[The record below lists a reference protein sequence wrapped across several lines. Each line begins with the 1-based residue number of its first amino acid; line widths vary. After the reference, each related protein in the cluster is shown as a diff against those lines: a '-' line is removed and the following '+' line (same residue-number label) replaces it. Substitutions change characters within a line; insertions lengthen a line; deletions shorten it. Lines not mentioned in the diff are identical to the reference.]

1 MKPNDI
7 KEIGCR
13 RAGLP
18 LFRYNPML
26 WCVSMAWQ
34 AFLLSV
40 PAVAKPAEPTVEK
53 SSASAGTDDSWAFQY
68 RENDFR
74 DSALLDLR
82 YLNEKTAGEH
92 GFIRLNP
99 QGDGFVRGDGV
110 PIRFW
115 GTIHADT
122 NYKDE
127 KLRQNARW
135 LAKMGV
141 NLIRLCTYLPSP
153 KPGSR
158 PEEVN
163 QANIDKVWRYVAAMK
178 KEGIYTVI
186 VGYQAILLP
195 ADFTGWGIPG
205 YEVDCTK
212 SAKVQLWGLMY
223 FNERLQTAYKAWLKK
238 LYGEVNPYTGMTL
251 AQDPSVMIQTI
262 TEDGLLFYIFNTIKP
277 EQLRELG
284 RQYADW
290 LKTKY
295 GSLDKALEAWNHDA
309 PVAGKGGISNDDAAN
324 GVMGFYNI
332 WLATKA
338 APRPSPDK
346 AKRLADQVEF
356 LSRTMRKFHEEV
368 VRYMREDL
376 GCKQPIFCGNWY
388 PADKMT
394 MMDAERWSYQPGQ
407 VIAENHFF
415 AGPKKGGPG
424 WRVTAGDLFSS
435 STALKPLDLDDSP
448 PFIFKHVAGLATF
461 LTSSTWEYPN
471 IHQSE
476 GPFLS
481 AVYGGLTGL
490 SGICWDGFSYTL
502 EYDLQAVLP
511 IAKEK
516 WLIIYSNARPTFA
529 TSFPA
534 AALIFRNGYV
544 THGKP
549 VVEEER
555 KLSDMWE
562 RKLPLAMDHGSYK
575 ATSEAMK
582 SGSVD
587 PLAFFVGPVRVKYDG
602 DPSKSKVADF
612 SKLILRDQQRVLS
625 NTGQVEL
632 NYGKG
637 ICIVD
642 APKAQGVC
650 GFLDQ
655 TGTFTLS
662 TVTITSTNH
671 YAAILV
677 APLDDQPLATSKKVL
692 VQVGTT
698 ARPTGWKTEPAELKV
713 AGHEKPIPA
722 ERVLDLG
729 AGPWRVAATHA
740 TVTIANRN
748 LTKATLLDANGMD
761 AGDVPVTL
769 TNGSCQVILPPQ
781 TMYLIL
787 NSKE

>member
-1 MKPNDI
+1 MKLKLLLCTLGFSLGAAAVMEAALQDI
-7 KEIGCR
+7 T
-13 RAGLP
+13 
-18 LFRYNPML
+18 
-26 WCVSMAWQ
+26 
-34 AFLLSV
+34 
-40 PAVAKPAEPTVEK
+40 PA
-53 SSASAGTDDSWAFQY
+53 DDSYPFQY

-82 YLNEKTAGEH
+82 SLNEKTAGEH

-99 QGDGFVRGDGV
+99 EGDGFVRGDGV

-115 GTIHADT
+115 GTLEMEPKWTDAQL
-122 NYKDE
+122 KE
-127 KLRQNARW
+127 RARW
-135 LAKMGV
+135 LAKTGV
-141 NLIRLCTYLPSP
+141 NLTRIFIILPSV
-153 KPGSR
+153 KVGSR
-158 PEEVN
+158 PEDVN
-163 QANIDKVWRYVAAMK
+163 QQVIEKIWRYVAAMK

-186 VGYQAILLP
+186 ISYSAFTLP
-195 ADFTGWGIPG
+195 VDFTGWGIPG
-205 YEVDCTK
+205 YEMDCTK
-212 SAKVQLWGLMY
+212 NPKAPQLWGLMF

-251 AQDPSVMIQTI
+251 AQDPSILIQTI
-262 TEDGLLFYIFNTIKP
+262 TEEGLLFYTFNGIQP

-290 LKTKY
+290 LKIKY
-295 GSLDKALEAWNHDA
+295 GSLDKALEAWDHDA
-309 PVAGKGGISNDDAAN
+309 PVAGKEGISNDDAAN
-324 GVMGFYNI
+324 GIIGFYHI
-332 WLATKA
+332 WQATQA
-338 APRPSPDK
+338 ARRPSPGK
-346 AKRLADQVEF
+346 AKRLADQIEF
-356 LSRTMRKFHEEV
+356 LSRTMHKFHEEM
-368 VRYMREDL
+368 VRYLREDL

-415 AGPKKGGPG
+415 TPPKQGGPF
-424 WRVTAGDLFSS
+424 WRVTAGDLFVST
-435 STALKPLDLDDSP
+435 TALKPLELDDP
-448 PFIFKHVAGLATF
+448 VPFVFKQVAGLATF

-490 SGICWDGFSYTL
+490 SGICWDGLYNQP

-511 IAKEK
+511 INAKVK
-516 WLIIYSNARPTFA
+516 WLIVFRHACPSFA

-534 AALIFRNGYV
+534 AALIFRNSYV
-544 THGKP
+544 TRGKP

-602 DPSKSKVADF
+602 DPSRSKVADF

-637 ICIVD
+637 ICTVD

-655 TGTFTLS
+655 TGTFALS
-662 TVTITSTNH
+662 TVTITSTNP

-677 APLDDQPLATSKKVL
+677 VPLDDQPLATSKKVL

-698 ARPTGWKTEPAELKV
+698 ARPTGWKSEPAELKV

-729 AGPWRVAATHA
+729 SGPWRIAATHA
-740 TVTIANRN
+740 TVTIANPH
-748 LTKATLLDANGMD
+748 LTKATLLDANGMA
-761 AGDVPVTL
+761 AGDVPV
-769 TNGSCQVILPPQ
+769 NRAREKCQVNLPPQ
-781 TMYLIL
+781 TMYLVL
-787 NSKE
+787 TGE